1 MEILFRGKRIDTG
14 EWVYGMLC
22 NVFKDEELELE
33 RAIQVSDEFEML
45 AYPVIPETV
54 GQYTGHND
62 KNGNRIFD
70 GDVVSVDHD
79 FIETHSRGN
88 VEDGTLE
95 VFNEYYGG
103 IHEIGEV
110 KFERAAF
117 VVQEWD
123 LGIFEDSEIEVI
135 GNIRDNPELMEE

>member
-14 EWVYGMLC
+14 EWVYGDFYRKCGITGLVLDYMISAR
-22 NVFKDEELELE
+22 DG
-33 RAIQVSDEFEML
+33 M

-54 GQYTGHND
+54 GQYTGHDD

-70 GDVVSVDHD
+70 GDVVAVDHD

-135 GNIRDNPELMEE
+135 ENIHDNPELMEVKE